1 MNRQEKEAVIQTVKD
16 EFKNSKS
23 SFVVGMQG
31 MTVGAVQGLR
41 KNLRLKGGTLK
52 VTKNTLLKIAVQGS
66 ALEELSPYFKD
77 QIAVIFVDKDITGVA
92 KILYKAA
99 KENNKLTVI
108 VGSIDERIINQSKI
122 KFLASLP
129 SDEIV
134 KAQFCGALK
143 SPLTKFANI
152 LYQVRSRLAVIVNKI
167 AEKRQENS

>member
-1 MNRQEKEAVIQTVKD
+1 MNRQEKEAVIRSIKD

-41 KNLRLKGGTLK
+41 KSLRLKGGSLK
-52 VTKNTLLKIAVQGS
+52 VAKNTLLKIAVRSS
-66 ALEELSPYFKD
+66 ALEDLASYFKD
-77 QIAVIFVDKDITGVA
+77 QIAVIFVNKDITGIA
-92 KILYKAA
+92 KILDRAA
-99 KENNKLTVI
+99 KENEKLTI
-108 VGSIDERIINQSKI
+108 IAGSIDKRVIDQSKI

-143 SPLTKFANI
+143 GPLTKFAYVLN
-152 LYQVRSRLAVIVNKI
+152 QVRSRLAVIINQI
-167 AEKRQENS
+167 AEKRQKSS